1 MNKLQ
6 LIELLLEKENGS
18 FGQTLYT
25 TSNVVNLLKQLDD
38 EKPQEQETDLQKID
52 LLKNC
57 QVDIAVALKDAIC
70 NIDATDIVDYS
81 DVSFGITNGNEI
93 EVEGL
98 NLDEEELF
106 DKIIRYLDD
115 TIEESINSIKDEM

>member
-1 MNKLQ
+1 MNKQ
-6 LIELLLEKENGS
+6 ELID
-18 FGQTLYT
+18 
-25 TSNVVNLLKQLDD
+25 LLKHNQDRCVGTISFTTEQVIEWIERL
-38 EKPQEQETDLQKID
+38 EEPKPIKQEADLEKID

>member
-1 MNKLQ
+1 MTQTQ
-6 LIELLLEKENGS
+6 LIELLLEKENSS

-25 TSNVVNLLKQLDD
+25 TSNVVNLLKQLD
-38 EKPQEQETDLQKID
+38 EVKPQEQTTDLEKID

-57 QVDIAVALKDAIC
+57 KVDIAIALKNSIC

-98 NLDEEELF
+98 NIDEEELF
-106 DKIIRYLDD
+106 EKIIGYLDE
-115 TIEESINSIKDEM
+115 TIDESINSIKDEM